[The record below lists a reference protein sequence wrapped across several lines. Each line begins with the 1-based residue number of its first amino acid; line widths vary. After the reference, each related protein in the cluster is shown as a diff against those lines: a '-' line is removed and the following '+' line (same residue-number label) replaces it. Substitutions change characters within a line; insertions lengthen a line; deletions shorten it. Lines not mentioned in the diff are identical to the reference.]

1 MQGCQIN
8 PKDELYSERKILRW
22 QTEFTL
28 AHFDREVNAFDENEN
43 ISSAE
48 SDFSEEPSLCL
59 DDSND
64 ESMYSEVNE
73 VFLIFLFTNK
83 IPQSV

>member
-1 MQGCQIN
+1 M
-8 PKDELYSERKILRW
+8 
-22 QTEFTL
+22 